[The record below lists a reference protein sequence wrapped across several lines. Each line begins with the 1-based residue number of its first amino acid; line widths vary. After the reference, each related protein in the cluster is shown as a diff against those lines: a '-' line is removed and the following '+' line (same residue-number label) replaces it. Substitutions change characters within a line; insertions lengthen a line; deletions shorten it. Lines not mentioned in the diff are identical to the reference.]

1 VQDRA
6 QRPVTLQ
13 AGSREHSI
21 ALDGCRYLLHR
32 PAAMMQFDLPQGA

>member
-13 AGSREHSI
+13 ADSREHRI
-21 ALDGCRYLLHR
+21 ALDGCCYLLDR
-32 PAAMMQFDLPQGA
+32 PAAMMQLDLPQAA